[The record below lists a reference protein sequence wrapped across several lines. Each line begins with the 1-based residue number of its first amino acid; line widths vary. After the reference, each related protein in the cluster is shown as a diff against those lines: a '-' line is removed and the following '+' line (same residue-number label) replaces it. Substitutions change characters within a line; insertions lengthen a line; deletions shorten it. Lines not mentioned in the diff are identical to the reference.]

1 MNFIEFAGKLSPS
14 YAREA
19 LFSTS
24 AFPTEGALP
33 YFYFA
38 KQLVTV
44 AHLERYGRSRF
55 CDAIVAGDSAN
66 ITPEIRRV
74 GKLLWLKRPIVAV
87 PAANPIHCF
96 AAALYGPHASGAD
109 IDPYE
114 RAMLARIA
122 GDAAAVYAELEI
134 NQLRSRIRGWR
145 GKSRRLPRAAR

>member
-74 GKLLWLKRPIVAV
+74 GKLLWLAADWPFQLQSNPLLCRGSLWTACIGRGYRP
-87 PAANPIHCF
+87 
-96 AAALYGPHASGAD
+96 L
-109 IDPYE
+109 
-114 RAMLARIA
+114 
-122 GDAAAVYAELEI
+122 
-134 NQLRSRIRGWR
+134 
-145 GKSRRLPRAAR
+145 

>member
-55 CDAIVAGDSAN
+55 
-66 ITPEIRRV
+66 
-74 GKLLWLKRPIVAV
+74 
-87 PAANPIHCF
+87 
-96 AAALYGPHASGAD
+96 
-109 IDPYE
+109 
-114 RAMLARIA
+114 
-122 GDAAAVYAELEI
+122 
-134 NQLRSRIRGWR
+134 LRCHSCR
-145 GKSRRLPRAAR
+145 